1 MNPNPK
7 ALGFSDSPF
16 ARCESR
22 FEKADIGLL
31 VEPIEV
37 RFGRTLKKLFP
48 LPPEQSEPNEMHIL
62 LQKIQAKLND
72 AARTKAVPAG
82 THRIS

>member
-7 ALGFSDSPF
+7 APGFSDSPF

-31 VEPIEV
+31 VEPSTEV
-37 RFGRTLKKLFP
+37 RFGRTLKKLFT

-62 LQKIQAKLND
+62 LQKIQAKL
-72 AARTKAVPAG
+72 KK
-82 THRIS
+82 HF

>member
-1 MNPNPK
+1 MKPNPK
-7 ALGFSDSPF
+7 AQSISASPF

-31 VEPIEV
+31 VEPSIQA

-48 LPPEQSEPNEMHIL
+48 LPPEHSEPNEMHIL
-62 LQKIQAKLND
+62 LQKIQVKLE
-72 AARTKAVPAG
+72 K
-82 THRIS
+82 HF